1 VKELD
6 VFSLPSLMISSF
18 PVYKWCIMSWNGR
31 KADNLVSSHKVLFSS
46 LITLII
52 TVLSKHS
59 WSSQCLFC
67 QILRHPW
74 SLWIIRCIRLSAVTL
89 DSLSDDSEGS
99 AERDLDK
106 GLPNIVFDQHQ
117 LKSMAERTSLVGE
130 EDLLQLSVLS
140 STIII
145 IIFFK
150 NLILF

>member
-1 VKELD
+1 
-6 VFSLPSLMISSF
+6 
-18 PVYKWCIMSWNGR
+18 
-31 KADNLVSSHKVLFSS
+31 
-46 LITLII
+46 
-52 TVLSKHS
+52 
-59 WSSQCLFC
+59 
-67 QILRHPW
+67 
-74 SLWIIRCIRLSAVTL
+74 LSAVTL